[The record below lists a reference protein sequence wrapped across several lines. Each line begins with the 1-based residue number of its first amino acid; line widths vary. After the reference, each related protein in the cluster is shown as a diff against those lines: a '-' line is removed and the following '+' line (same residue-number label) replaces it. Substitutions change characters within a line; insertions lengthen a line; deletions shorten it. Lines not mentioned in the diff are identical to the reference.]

1 MSQQKKFDFIIPIGA
16 TCMVA
21 HNLREIKRQR
31 ESLPFD
37 WVWIVDFQTIIHFIA
52 TRFTDFMKK
61 EHLTFLKNNGDADV
75 YRDTTNKTEFWHD
88 FMVGNDFNQAYEQN
102 FNKYQRRIERMY
114 LHLNRAKKVLWVRM
128 VKISPHKQKNEDD
141 YMFETSQFAPQ
152 QLIDEYT
159 SLQNVYPQKKFEL
172 LLFYLYDEPHQKI
185 EYDITPEI
193 HICEL
198 YNDEKFGWK
207 GDMVSVSDVLKKY
220 NLTFSSKLY
229 YAFNT
234 LKYKIRKLYLQISS
248 ICGSKNNKKLLKQR
262 D

>member
-1 MSQQKKFDFIIPIGA
+1 MSQ
-16 TCMVA
+16 
-21 HNLREIKRQR
+21 
-31 ESLPFD
+31 
-37 WVWIVDFQTIIHFIA
+37 
-52 TRFTDFMKK
+52 
-61 EHLTFLKNNGDADV
+61 
-75 YRDTTNKTEFWHD
+75 
-88 FMVGNDFNQAYEQN
+88 
-102 FNKYQRRIERMY
+102 
-114 LHLNRAKKVLWVRM
+114 
-128 VKISPHKQKNEDD
+128 
-141 YMFETSQFAPQ
+141 
-152 QLIDEYT
+152 
-159 SLQNVYPQKKFEL
+159 QKKFEL

-248 ICGSKNNKKLLKQR
+248 ICGNKNNKKLLKQR